1 MNSGAG
7 MATNAG
13 INYQQRVS
21 ASFLTLMII
30 RQEISIFANYSI
42 FKDQKINS
50 LQLEGID
57 KVDDLIIEL
66 DNKQKLFFQIKRKVN
81 LSDSKQS
88 DFYKTIDQFVHQSL
102 NNRTNEL
109 FFLVTTSYSSS
120 KITRD
125 LKKITDSIRLNN
137 LSLHSNSFNQSEK
150 EALEK
155 YKKVVQICFKK
166 YVKRDI
172 QEKELIEFSKK
183 VFILNFD
190 IEDNST
196 MEKAVF
202 ALMANKII
210 ISPSSL
216 WNILITNC
224 LSYASQRMSISY
236 KNSQD
241 IYKSYL
247 ITTNLNK
254 NDNLAVFDD
263 FLKPSF
269 EHMNIASGKEVLLC
283 KPCDFLSKIMN
294 DNNKIDFYIIEL
306 FRFDDDCNKKVQF
319 TNTHCILSDNQTQLE
334 IIYRTSTSNGLKRFM
349 DENKSLFAGKS
360 ITVLPANGIDYI
372 ESSICAKAYS
382 ENLMYKLKEHKEYLK
397 CIKCG
402 KAIAENNSIVVEI
415 DLNGFDNIVGLVH
428 KDCLSSTM
436 RVLGIVQSDL
446 FKDYSSLRNFD
457 WKLWVDKIMRGQ
469 GLFGTK
475 ILTELNSNA
484 EVLWNSS
491 VEYNSNFN
499 YCIKE
504 HLEDGTFQYVLRR
517 GKVELF
523 QKQEAEKGVIQFN
536 KILEEQERKGDFIC
550 VTRKE
555 KVFSTYKVL
564 KDKIDVD
571 DKLLKVEKYSVE
583 KATQQTIDDY
593 SVSDNYYTPLFYILE
608 GDNQEIFAIEDR
620 VVLMND
626 PFLFKNYLENW
637 ENNLNLNIN
646 DNYEVVIIE
655 DDKHFDNF
663 MHSIY
668 KKNMKAVIN
677 PFFDVEGNF
686 IKGFRIEKLE
696 DLQTI

>member
-1 MNSGAG
+1 MINGAG
-7 MATNAG
+7 MATNTG

-30 RQEISIFANYSI
+30 GQEISIFTNYSI
-42 FKDQKINS
+42 FKDKKINA

-57 KVDDLIIEL
+57 KIDDLIIEL
-66 DNKQKLFFQIKRKVN
+66 DDKQNLFFQIKRKVN

-102 NNRTNEL
+102 NNQTNEL

-137 LSLHSNSFNQSEK
+137 LNLNSKSLNQSE
-150 EALEK
+150 EEVLEK
-155 YKKVVQICFKK
+155 YKKVVQTIFKK
-166 YVKRDI
+166 YTKRNM

-216 WNILITNC
+216 WNILISNC
-224 LSYASQRMSISY
+224 LTYASQRMSLSY
-236 KNSQD
+236 DNSQEM
-241 IYKSYL
+241 YKDYL
-247 ITTNLNK
+247 ITTDLNQS
-254 NDNLAVFDD
+254 NTLAVLDD

-269 EHMNIASGKEVLLC
+269 EYKNIASGKEVLLC
-283 KPCDFLSKIMN
+283 KPSDFLAEKN
-294 DNNKIDFYIIEL
+294 DDGDKIDFYIIEL
-306 FRFDDDCNKKVQF
+306 YRFDDECNKKVQF

-334 IIYRTSTSNGLKRFM
+334 IIYRASTNNGIEKFIN
-349 DENKSLFAGKS
+349 ENKSLFTGKS
-360 ITVLPANGIDYI
+360 ITVLPAKDIDYI

-382 ENLMYKLKEHKEYLK
+382 ENLMFKLKKHKEYLK
-397 CIKCG
+397 CIECG
-402 KAIAENNSIVVEI
+402 KAIAENNSTLVEI
-415 DLNGFDNIVGLVH
+415 DQNGFDNIVGLVH
-428 KDCLSSTM
+428 KDCLNPTM

-446 FKDYSSLRNFD
+446 FKDYSSLPNFD

-469 GLFGTK
+469 GLFGNK
-475 ILTELNSNA
+475 MLNELKSNG
-484 EVLWNSS
+484 VILWNSS

-504 HLEDGTFQYVLRR
+504 HLEDGTVEYVLRR
-517 GKVELF
+517 GQVERF
-523 QKQEAEKGVIQFN
+523 QKQEAEKGAIQFN

-550 VTRKE
+550 VTQKE
-555 KVFSTYKVL
+555 KVLATYTVL
-564 KDKIDVD
+564 KDKIDID
-571 DKLLKVEKYSVE
+571 DKLLKVERYSVE
-583 KATQQTIDDY
+583 KVTQRIFDDY
-593 SVSDNYYTPLFYILE
+593 NKVMNYYAPLFYILE
-608 GDNQEIFAIEDR
+608 GENQEIFSIKDR

-626 PFLFKNYLENW
+626 PFLLRNYIENW
-637 ENNLNLNIN
+637 KNNLNIELKS
-646 DNYEVVIIE
+646 NYEIVIIA

-663 MHSIY
+663 MHSLY
-668 KKNMKAVIN
+668 KKDTKAMIN
-677 PFFDVEGNF
+677 PFFDKEGNM
-686 IKGFRIEKLE
+686 IKGFRIEKFE
-696 DLQTI
+696 EYISE